1 MGKRCNKCI
10 WLLVVV
16 IILLGVLSPVS
27 VQAKTTP
34 NNNIGFSV
42 VAQLPD
48 NQIDMKNSFFDLKM
62 KSGQQQTLKVK
73 IYNATKRD
81 IKVKTGLRTA
91 YTNNNGVIEY
101 MTPATKFD
109 SSLRYRLDKVT
120 QVEGDSVVTVPA
132 NDSKVVMAKVK
143 MPTTNF
149 EGVMLGGWYF
159 RKVDE
164 KVTSNVKE
172 SLNVKNQ
179 YAYVIGMKYSFGK
192 APQPELTLTNVTSGL
207 ENYRQSIFVNL
218 RNPSAV
224 IIPDVKLTTVI
235 TNRATKKLVKS
246 VKKSDV
252 QMAPNSGYQ
261 YPILT
266 GNTGLKAGKYHLRM
280 VAKNKAHQ
288 WVFEKDFAITAK
300 EAKKYARESVDPK
313 VISPYW
319 FVLIGALLMLIVG
332 GLLAWLVIA
341 IKKRNQTD

>member
-1 MGKRCNKCI
+1 MGKRCNRYI
-10 WLLVVV
+10 WSLVVV
-16 IILLGVLSPVS
+16 IILLGVLLPIS

-48 NQIDMKNSFFDLKM
+48 NQVDMKNSFFDLKM
-62 KSGQQQTLKVK
+62 RSEQQQTLKVK

-81 IKVKTGLRTA
+81 IKVKMGIHTA

-120 QVEGDSVVTVPA
+120 QIEGDSVVTVPA
-132 NDSKVVMAKVK
+132 NDSKVVMAKVQI
-143 MPTTNF
+143 PTTNF
-149 EGVMLGGWYF
+149 EGVMLGGWHF
-159 RKVDE
+159 RKVEE

-172 SLNVKNQ
+172 SLNIKNQ

-235 TNRATKKLVKS
+235 TNRATKKLVKA
-246 VKKSDV
+246 VKKSGV
-252 QMAPNSGYQ
+252 QMAPNSSYQ

-266 GNTGLKAGKYHLRM
+266 GNTGLEAGKYHLRM

-288 WVFEKDFAITAK
+288 WVFEKDFTITAK
-300 EAKKYARESVDPK
+300 EAKKYARESVDTK

-319 FVLIGALLMLIVG
+319 FVLIGAFLMLIVG
-332 GLLAWLVIA
+332 GVLVWLVIV
-341 IKKRNQTD
+341 IKRRKQAD